1 MKVHVPDQP
10 DGPGN
15 VGSGGGVPGN
25 TTPAVCVQDAGDSA
39 PSKTT
44 LWTLPPVG

>member
-1 MKVHVPDQP
+1 MNVQVPDQP

-25 TTPAVCVQDAGDSA
+25 TTPDVCVHDAGSRA

-44 LWTLPPVG
+44 L

>member
-1 MKVHVPDQP
+1 MNVQVPDQP

-25 TTPAVCVQDAGDSA
+25 TTPDVCVHDAGDSA